1 LKAYQSDIAKFDAL
15 DTQVIGLSVDNIAD
29 NKKFAEDLSLSFP
42 LLSDV
47 DRKVSK
53 SYGVLEENWNLARR
67 VTFVVDKEGKIQNI
81 DQGSAAIDPTGAYQS
96 CSRLKKS

>member
-1 LKAYQSDIAKFDAL
+1 M
-15 DTQVIGLSVDNIAD
+15 IGLSVDNTAD
-29 NKKFAEDLSLSFP
+29 NKKFAEDLKLTFP

-67 VTFVVDKEGKIQNI
+67 VTFVVDKQGVIQNI
-81 DQGSAAIDPTGAYQS
+81 ESGGAALDPTGAYQS

>member
-1 LKAYQSDIAKFDAL
+1 M
-15 DTQVIGLSVDNIAD
+15 AD
-29 NKKFAEDLSLSFP
+29 NKRFAEDLNLFFP

-67 VTFVVDKEGKIQNI
+67 VTFLVDKQGVIQNI
-81 DQGSAAIDPTGAYQS
+81 DQGSAALDPTGTYQS
-96 CSRLKKS
+96 CSRLKDKKT